1 MCVQSACAANH
12 SSPLSFYFC
21 TLKDLTDTI
30 CKLTSAG
37 LFMKGREALFSALRL
52 TTDDDLAAGVAGA
65 KAEADPA
72 RMARMVAFIMVEL
85 S

>member
-1 MCVQSACAANH
+1 MQLIIFLLHFPSTSVQ
-12 SSPLSFYFC
+12 
-21 TLKDLTDTI
+21 LKDYYRTN

-72 RMARMVAFIMVEL
+72 RMARVVAFIMVEL